1 MYMRVYIP
9 VVWGKQDSRA
19 LTRTDSCLSLSNNR
33 HHVCATLQMW
43 ALNSEAENYSSP
55 LRIERTIPKGTK
67 VAILNVLGYGTS
79 TPLSMFHTEEKIV
92 TPETTRCWID

>member
-55 LRIERTIPKGTK
+55 LRMERTIPKGTK
-67 VAILNVLGYGTS
+67 VVILNVLGYGTS
-79 TPLSMFHTEEKIV
+79 TPLSMFYTEEKIV

>member
-55 LRIERTIPKGTK
+55 LRMERTIPKGTK
-67 VAILNVLGYGTS
+67 VVILNVLGYGTS

-92 TPETTRCWID
+92 TPETTRC

>member
-9 VVWGKQDSRA
+9 VVWGKQDSLA
-19 LTRTDSCLSLSNNR
+19 FTRTVLGLFLPNNL

-55 LRIERTIPKGTK
+55 LRMERTIPKGTK
-67 VAILNVLGYGTS
+67 VSILNVLGYGTS
-79 TPLSMFHTEEKIV
+79 TPLRMFHTEGKIV
-92 TPETTRCWID
+92 TPETTCWID